1 MRTGKIVAGI
11 TAAALSA
18 MMTSFAA
25 AADDPAGYVSFTAI
39 KSAIG
44 QGFTVEPV
52 NVPLYEGDKGIDIV
66 KRAVGEDGV
75 ALTESDYGAY
85 ITGFADVDTGAEIP
99 AEIAAV
105 CPEMTGRN
113 TEGYLSAYDYTAESG
128 WSYFVNGE
136 YAQVG
141 IADYEPQDG
150 DVLEFRYTVYGY
162 GADLGIDNS
171 SWGGAAALVGQVDA
185 SQLIRAAADIKQHDE
200 QTAKS
205 AAYAGAMETL
215 ARYGADQSE
224 IDQSIAALAEELY
237 AAEPIAAPL
246 EETEQSDGQSI
257 ADDNSTDTKGSP
269 DTGVEGVAVAF
280 GAVILACG
288 AVAVSRKAK

>member
-1 MRTGKIVAGI
+1 MKTGKIVAGI

-18 MMTSFAA
+18 MALSFAA
-25 AADDPAGYVSFTAI
+25 AADEPTGYVSFTAI
-39 KSAIG
+39 KSTIG

-66 KRAVGEDGV
+66 KRAVGDGGV
-75 ALTESDYGAY
+75 VFTESDYGEY
-85 ITGFADVDTGAEIP
+85 VTGFADVDTGAEIP

-128 WSYFVNGE
+128 WSYFINGE

-141 IADYEPQDG
+141 ITDYEPQDG

-171 SWGGAAALVGQVDA
+171 GWGGAAALTEQVDA
-185 SQLIRAAADIKQHDE
+185 SQLIKAIAEIKQNDE
-200 QTAKS
+200 QTAQS
-205 AAYAGAMETL
+205 PAFVGAVEIL

-224 IDQSIAALAEELY
+224 IDQSIFALVEELY

-246 EETEQSDGQSI
+246 EETEPSDGQSA
-257 ADDNSTDTKGSP
+257 ADDDGGKGSP
-269 DTGVEGVAVAF
+269 DTGIEGAAAAF
-280 GAVILACG
+280 GVMILACG
-288 AVAVSRKAK
+288 AVAVSRKTR

>member
-1 MRTGKIVAGI
+1 MKTGKIVAGI

-18 MMTSFAA
+18 MALSFAA
-25 AADDPAGYVSFTAI
+25 AADEPTGYVSFTAI

-52 NVPLYEGDKGIDIV
+52 NVPLYEGDNGIDIV

-75 ALTESDYGAY
+75 VLTESDYGAY
-85 ITGFADVDTGAEIP
+85 ITGFADTDTGAEIP

-105 CPEMTGRN
+105 CSEMTGRN
-113 TEGYLSAYDYTAESG
+113 TGGYLSAYDYTAESG
-128 WSYFVNGE
+128 WSYFINGE

-141 IADYEPQDG
+141 ITDYEPQDG

-171 SWGGAAALVGQVDA
+171 GWGGAAALTEQVDA
-185 SQLIRAAADIKQHDE
+185 SQLIKAAAEIKQNDE
-200 QTAKS
+200 QTAQS
-205 AAYAGAMETL
+205 PAFAGAMEIL
-215 ARYGADQSE
+215 ARYGAAQSE
-224 IDQSIAALAEELY
+224 IDQSIAALIEELY

-246 EETEQSDGQSI
+246 EETEPSDGQSA
-257 ADDNSTDTKGSP
+257 ADDNDGKGSP
-269 DTGVEGVAVAF
+269 DTGVEGAAAAF
-280 GAVILACG
+280 GVMILACG
-288 AVAVSRKAK
+288 AVAVSRKSR

>member
-1 MRTGKIVAGI
+1 MKTGKIVAGL

-18 MMTSFAA
+18 MMMSFAA
-25 AADDPAGYVSFTAI
+25 AADEQTGYVSFTAI

-52 NVPLYEGDKGIDIV
+52 NVPLYDGDTGIDIV

-75 ALTESDYGAY
+75 AVTESDYGAY
-85 ITGFADVDTGAEIP
+85 ITGFADVDIGAEIP
-99 AEIAAV
+99 AEIIAV

-128 WSYFVNGE
+128 WSYFINGE

-141 IADYEPQDG
+141 IGDYEPQDG

-171 SWGGAAALVGQVDA
+171 SWGGAAALIEQVDA
-185 SQLIRAAADIKQHDE
+185 SELIRKCAGSPDPEGALE
-200 QTAKS
+200 LLAK
-205 AAYAGAMETL
+205 
-215 ARYGADQSE
+215 YGVTQSE
-224 IDQSIAALAEELY
+224 IDAAAAGMED
-237 AAEPIAAPL
+237 AAEVQPTEDAA
-246 EETEQSDGQSI
+246 S
-257 ADDNSTDTKGSP
+257 ADNSGEENSAPAAAEDKGSP
-269 DTGVEGVAVAF
+269 DTGVEGAAAVL
-280 GAVILACG
+280 GLMILACG
-288 AVAVSRKAK
+288 AVAVSRKSR

>member
-1 MRTGKIVAGI
+1 MRTGKIVAGV

-18 MMTSFAA
+18 MMMSLAA

-39 KSAIG
+39 KSAVG
-44 QGFTVEPV
+44 QGFTVIPGS
-52 NVPLYEGDKGIDIV
+52 VPIYEGDKGVDIV

-75 ALTESDYGAY
+75 VLTESDYGAY
-85 ITGFADVDTGAEIP
+85 ITGFADTDTGAEIP
-99 AEIAAV
+99 AEVAAV

-141 IADYEPQDG
+141 ITDYEPQDG
-150 DVLEFRYTVYGY
+150 DILEFRFTVYGY

-171 SWGGAAALVGQVDA
+171 SWGGAAALVEQVDA
-185 SQLIRAAADIKQHDE
+185 SELIRKCADFTDPGNDNPALDE
-200 QTAKS
+200 ALEVLAK
-205 AAYAGAMETL
+205 
-215 ARYGADQSE
+215 YGATQSE
-224 IDQSIAALAEELY
+224 IDAAAASLEVRQTAE
-237 AAEPIAAPL
+237 AAPDN
-246 EETEQSDGQSI
+246 TDSAAGASGSDS
-257 ADDNSTDTKGSP
+257 KGSP

-280 GAVILACG
+280 GAIILACG
-288 AVAVSRKAK
+288 AVAVSRKSR